1 MALSTNTVLLPGY
14 TIVTD
19 SVTGGIAIIRTTDD
33 STSYEYTIANE
44 IADKLTIIATHLESI
59 SNSLNAGSTPVS
71 TILSDLAQA
80 SENSARALENSAGS
94 LAEINGLAK
103 GAGVH
108 ITGPQDWIGLISTYK
123 LYVENAGPDRMT
135 LEQFKEYYD
144 KINSLPK
151 SF

>member
-1 MALSTNTVLLPGY
+1 MALSTNTSLIPGY
-14 TIVTD
+14 TVITD
-19 SVTGGIAIIRTTDD
+19 SVTGGIAVIRTTDD

-108 ITGPQDWIGLISTYK
+108 ITGPQDWIGLISSYK
-123 LYVENAGPDRMT
+123 LYVENAGPERMT
-135 LEQFKEYYD
+135 LEEFKSYFD

-151 SF
+151 AF

>member
-1 MALSTNTVLLPGY
+1 MALSTNTVLIPGY

-59 SNSLNAGSTPVS
+59 SNSLNNGSTPVG
-71 TILSDLAQA
+71 TVLSDLAQA
-80 SENSARALENSAGS
+80 SENSARALENSAES
-94 LAEINGLAK
+94 LAGIYERTK
-103 GAGVH
+103 GDGIH
-108 ITGPQDWIGLISTYK
+108 MKGPQDWIGLISTYK

-135 LEQFKEYYD
+135 LEEFKSYYD